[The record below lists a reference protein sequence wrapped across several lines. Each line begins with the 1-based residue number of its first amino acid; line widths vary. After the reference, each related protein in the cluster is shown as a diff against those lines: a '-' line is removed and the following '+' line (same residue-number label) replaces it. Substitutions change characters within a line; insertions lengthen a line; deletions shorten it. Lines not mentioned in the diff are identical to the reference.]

1 MSKRSLEQYL
11 SLKYPMRVTE
21 REGLFEVEFPD
32 LKGCIAHGTTPNKA
46 YKNALAARR
55 EWLETAME
63 LGIEIP
69 EPRPEEAEDYSGRF
83 LVRCTKALHWNL
95 TQLAK
100 RQGVSLNH
108 LVASALSSYVGAEGA
123 LEVYWNLKPEVLP
136 YSCVDAAGFGNAAV
150 GEQEP
155 VVYGHGSEYRRLEAC

>member
-32 LKGCIAHGTTPNKA
+32 LKGCIAHGATPNKA

-108 LVASALSSYVGAEGA
+108 LVASALSTYAGAEGA
-123 LEVYWNLKPEVLP
+123 FEAYWTLKPEVLP
-136 YSCVDAAGFGNAAV
+136 YRRVDTAGFGSASV
-150 GEQEP
+150 GEP
-155 VVYGHGSEYRRLEAC
+155 VPAEYQRGWEHHPPEVC